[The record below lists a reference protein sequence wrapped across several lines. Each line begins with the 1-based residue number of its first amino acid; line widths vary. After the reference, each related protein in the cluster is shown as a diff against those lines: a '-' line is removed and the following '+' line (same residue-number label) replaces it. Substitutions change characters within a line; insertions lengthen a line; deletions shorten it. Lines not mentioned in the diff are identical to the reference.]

1 MLAKLNVVAHSYHIV
16 YSSDKVVVNKPPKNI
31 RCIIGNQKL
40 LLCPSCLQNSIE
52 VVSCKFK
59 TCNKFQLEI
68 CNLRIP
74 KIGNCRLSCILKIE
88 TCKVHKITAVK
99 LDFNTSKM
107 IMRSKIE
114 IQASRLYNPPT
125 RQPNNSTIQF

>member
-59 TCNKFQLEI
+59 TCNKKVSTRNLQFKNTKNRQL
-68 CNLRIP
+68 
-74 KIGNCRLSCILKIE
+74 
-88 TCKVHKITAVK
+88 
-99 LDFNTSKM
+99 
-107 IMRSKIE
+107 
-114 IQASRLYNPPT
+114 
-125 RQPNNSTIQF
+125 